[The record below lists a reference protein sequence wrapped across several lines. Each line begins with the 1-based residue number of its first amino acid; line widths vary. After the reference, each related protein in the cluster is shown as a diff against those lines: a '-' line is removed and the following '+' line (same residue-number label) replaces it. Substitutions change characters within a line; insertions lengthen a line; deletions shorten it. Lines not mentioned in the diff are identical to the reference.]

1 VRRFV
6 MFAENKA
13 NITSNVL
20 REETSTIVRNI
31 VRGEGISLLKNY

>member
-1 VRRFV
+1 

-20 REETSTIVRNI
+20 REEASTVICNI
-31 VRGEGISLLKNY
+31 IQRGGISLRKNY